1 MVCNNI
7 IKSFFYKMNIFCV
20 LVCPDFLDKCLMFIR
35 LTNGSS
41 WNQFKGQV
49 CEMNGWSMVSIHS
62 EVEQNLIG
70 ISLLRLFFQ
79 NFDEDVPTT
88 QLAFIGK
95 H

>member
-1 MVCNNI
+1 
-7 IKSFFYKMNIFCV
+7 
-20 LVCPDFLDKCLMFIR
+20 MFIR
-35 LTNGSS
+35 LTNDSS

-70 ISLLRLFFQ
+70 ISLLRLFFK